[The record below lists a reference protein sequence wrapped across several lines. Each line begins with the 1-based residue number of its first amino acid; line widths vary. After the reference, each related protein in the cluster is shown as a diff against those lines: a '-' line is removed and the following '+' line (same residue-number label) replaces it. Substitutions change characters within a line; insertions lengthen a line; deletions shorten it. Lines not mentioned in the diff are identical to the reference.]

1 MIHSEKKTLGLRQA
15 MRLLAGTSVVLALA
29 ACASTP
35 VPPDAALQAAQ
46 LAINSAEQDRAT
58 DFAPLDMKQAHD
70 KLGAANA
77 AVVDENMVLALW
89 LADEAR
95 VSAEL
100 ASAKASESKARAVND
115 EVQQSIQALQQEL
128 NRNSGARP

>member
-1 MIHSEKKTLGLRQA
+1 MIHSQNTLQGVGKA
-15 MRLLAGTSVVLALA
+15 WRLLAGATAILTLA

-35 VPPDAALQAAQ
+35 MPPAEQLQAAQ
-46 LAINSAEQDRAT
+46 LAITGAEQERAT
-58 DFAPLDMKQAHD
+58 EFAPLDMKQAHD

-77 AVVDENMVLALW
+77 AVVEEDMLLALW

-100 ASAKASESKARAVND
+100 ASAKASEAKAKAVND
-115 EVQQSIQALQQEL
+115 EMQQSIEALQQEL

>member
-1 MIHSEKKTLGLRQA
+1 
-15 MRLLAGTSVVLALA
+15 
-29 ACASTP
+29 
-35 VPPDAALQAAQ
+35 
-46 LAINSAEQDRAT
+46 
-58 DFAPLDMKQAHD
+58 MKQAHE

-77 AVVDENMVLALW
+77 AVVEEDMALALW

-100 ASAKASESKARAVND
+100 ASAKASESKAKAVND
-115 EVQQSIQALQQEL
+115 EMQQSIQALQQEI

>member
-1 MIHSEKKTLGLRQA
+1 MIHSQSRIRGNGSAL
-15 MRLLAGTSVVLALA
+15 RLLAGATVFLALA

-35 VPPDAALQAAQ
+35 VPPAEQLQAAQ
-46 LAINSAEQDRAT
+46 LAINSAEQERAT
-58 DFAPLDMKQAHD
+58 EFAPLDMKQAHD

-77 AVVDENMVLALW
+77 AVVEEDMALALW

-100 ASAKASESKARAVND
+100 ASAKASESKAKAVND
-115 EVQQSIQALQQEL
+115 EMQQSIQALQQEL

>member
-1 MIHSEKKTLGLRQA
+1 MHQSLRKTHGAGRAL
-15 MRLLAGTSVVLALA
+15 RLLAGATVIVALA

-35 VPPDAALQAAQ
+35 MPPAEALQSAQ
-46 LAINSAEQDRAT
+46 LAINSAEQERAT
-58 DFAPLDMKQAHD
+58 EIAPLDMKLAHD

-77 AVVDENMVLALW
+77 AVVAENMTLALW

-100 ASAKASESKARAVND
+100 ASAKASEAKAKAVND
-115 EVQQSIQALQQEL
+115 EMQQSIQALQQEL
-128 NRNSGARP
+128 NRNSGNRP

>member
-1 MIHSEKKTLGLRQA
+1 MTNPVNKTHGPRMA
-15 MRLLAGTSVVLALA
+15 ARLLAGAALALALA

-35 VPPDAALQAAQ
+35 VPPSEQLQAAQ
-46 LAINSAEQDRAT
+46 LAINGAEQERAT
-58 DFAPLDMKQAHD
+58 DFAPLDMKRAHD

-77 AVVDENMVLALW
+77 AVVEEDMALALW

-100 ASAKASESKARAVND
+100 ASAKASAAKARAVND
-115 EVQQSIQALQQEL
+115 EMQHSIETLQQEL
-128 NRNSGARP
+128 NRNSGSRQ

>member
-1 MIHSEKKTLGLRQA
+1 MTHSQKKIPGVCRA
-15 MRLLAGTSVVLALA
+15 SRLLAGATAILVLA

-35 VPPDAALQAAQ
+35 MPPSEQLQAAQ
-46 LAINSAEQDRAT
+46 LAITGAEQERAT
-58 DFAPLDMKQAHD
+58 EFAPLDMKQAHD

-100 ASAKASESKARAVND
+100 ASAKASEAKARAVND
-115 EVQQSIQALQQEL
+115 EMQQSIQALQQEL